1 MKILELF
8 SGYGSQAL
16 ALKNLGIDF
25 TSDISEIDKYAIQA
39 YNQLH
44 GETYNWGDI
53 TKIDESKL
61 PYYDLITYSSP
72 CFTEDTLVLTENR
85 GFQKITDI
93 QIGEKVVTHDGNY
106 KSVEKVI
113 NNGEKKT
120 IKVYGMGIDEIHTTP
135 NHLFY
140 VRVRNHAWDKS
151 SHSSIRTFSNPTWKQ
166 AHALKRS
173 DYLGVPVNNKSELPI
188 WDGITFTRSDGR
200 KGRHK
205 NQLSEYL
212 ANKNF
217 WWLIGRYIADG
228 WVRTNS
234 GIVLACGKSKFNEM
248 KNKCDSL
255 GIKYHVV
262 EDRTALKFRYALK
275 ELELFVKPFGK
286 YAYGKRIPS
295 FVMNLPINLLESFLD
310 GYMSGDGCFIGGRY
324 KCTSVS
330 RELIY
335 GIAQCVAKVYK
346 QPYSIYKTIRPK
358 KTTIE
363 GRLVS
368 QRDTYQLCFKK
379 NKCIQDKA
387 FYENGFLWFPVNR
400 IEESNI
406 ENVYDLTISENHS
419 FTVQGTVVHNCQ
431 DFSTAGLNKGGDLGS
446 GTRSSLLWECE
457 RIIRAVKPQYLLMEN
472 VKNLVGKK
480 HRHNFDRWLETL
492 EYLGYNNYW
501 QVLNAKDY
509 GVPQNRERVFVVS
522 IRKDVDT
529 KGYKFPLPIPLE
541 KRLKDML
548 EDNVNEKYYLSDDK
562 VANFA
567 MQIKE
572 RDISNTIRCGGG
584 GSLDGK
590 HTWDIVV
597 EPLCAA
603 SRGRNPENPSDR
615 TAGIPTKQRLEI
627 NYTGC
632 TNTLTSVQKD
642 NYIVEPK
649 VIQVGNIV
657 STGNWDNPQRG
668 RIYSSKGCCP
678 ALNTMQGGGL
688 EPKILEEKCKN
699 DRNKTIRTLL
709 RILWKEIREK
719 KIWEQIG
726 RLQCFSEKEILQQG
740 MHEKVLSEKGQEQTD
755 IFKCPHNS
763 EKYKCIIIENNFLRD
778 MWLSIKFRRS
788 SQRWG
793 LSEQQF
799 REFTSSL
806 QKLSYEATP
815 KKEKLYYMWKTD
827 ESFRL
832 LRETLSEI
840 QKIWQSSNIKPQ
852 EGYRIRKL
860 TVRECFRL
868 MGVKDEQFDRLS
880 GISNSQL
887 YKLAGNSIVVNVL
900 EAIFR
905 NLFIETNIEKKG
917 QLDLF

>member
-16 ALKNLGIDF
+16 ALKNLGVDF

-541 KRLKDML
+541 KHLKDML

-597 EPLCAA
+597 KPLCAA

-615 TAGIPTKQRLEI
+615 TAGIPTEQRLEI

-642 NYIVEPK
+642 NYVVEPK

-668 RIYSSKGCCP
+668 RICSSDGCSP

-688 EPKILEEKCKN
+688 EPKIVTTQGVGLNPLSRKLEFNGFKEN
-699 DRNKTIRTLL
+699 RPSL
-709 RILWKEIREK
+709 RA
-719 KIWEQIG
+719 
-726 RLQCFSEKEILQQG
+726 
-740 MHEKVLSEKGQEQTD
+740 TD
-755 IFKCPHNS
+755 YKCPHCYS
-763 EKYKCIIIENNFLRD
+763 DGFH
-778 MWLSIKFRRS
+778 
-788 SQRWG
+788 
-793 LSEQQF
+793 
-799 REFTSSL
+799 
-806 QKLSYEATP
+806 
-815 KKEKLYYMWKTD
+815 
-827 ESFRL
+827 
-832 LRETLSEI
+832 
-840 QKIWQSSNIKPQ
+840 
-852 EGYRIRKL
+852 IRKL
-860 TVRECFRL
+860 TPRECWRL

-905 NLFIETNIEKKG
+905 NLFIETNIEKTG